1 MLKLFL
7 PDVFVN
13 SIFDITP
20 EYLKE
25 RNIKGIITDLDN
37 TLIEWDRPSAT
48 PELVQWFKEMEQAG
62 IRIVIVSNNSEKRVH
77 KFATPLNIPYV
88 YRAKKPLAPSYRKAL
103 SMLQLK
109 KEEVVMVGDQLLTD
123 IFGGNLAGFP
133 TILVVPVAQT
143 DGLATRFNRMVERQI
158 LKWFSK
164 KGLLQWEGQSS
175 GK

>member
-62 IRIVIVSNNSEKRVH
+62 IRIVIVSNNSENV
-77 KFATPLNIPYV
+77 FIN
-88 YRAKKPLAPSYRKAL
+88 
-103 SMLQLK
+103 
-109 KEEVVMVGDQLLTD
+109 LL
-123 IFGGNLAGFP
+123 
-133 TILVVPVAQT
+133 
-143 DGLATRFNRMVERQI
+143 RH
-158 LKWFSK
+158 
-164 KGLLQWEGQSS
+164 
-175 GK
+175 